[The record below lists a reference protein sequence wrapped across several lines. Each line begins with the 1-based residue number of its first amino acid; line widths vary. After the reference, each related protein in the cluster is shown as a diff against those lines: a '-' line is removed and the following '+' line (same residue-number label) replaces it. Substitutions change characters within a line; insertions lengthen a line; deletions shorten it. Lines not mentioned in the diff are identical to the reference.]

1 MDIPAGRSVE
11 RMVLLGD
18 STAVGLGDPARD
30 GGWRGFG
37 PLLAGAL
44 GAPCCANLAFT
55 GARMRCVRDRQL
67 PASLQ
72 LHPDVAV
79 VVAGT
84 AHHLVWLLVK
94 GIPWLWYRG
103 RDLLPHAASILLR
116 DLAGGS
122 ARLPPAA
129 GSIGVDDRATHWA
142 PVRTR

>member
-1 MDIPAGRSVE
+1 MLARGYSELLTAAGFAVPHPVSLDRAGGRPV
-11 RMVLLGD
+11 
-18 STAVGLGDPARD
+18 TA
-30 GGWRGFG
+30 
-37 PLLAGAL
+37 
-44 GAPCCANLAFT
+44 
-55 GARMRCVRDRQL
+55 
-67 PASLQ
+67 
-72 LHPDVAV
+72 
-79 VVAGT
+79 